1 MNYYL
6 ITDGF
11 SFNDEGIGLCLP
23 NAYGKIYVC
32 GYDPSRPFELQK
44 VTKCIN
50 ERKVATIA
58 DVFASLCKI
67 VNEQKEDAVAE
78 ITFLLTEDIINQT
91 KEIIDKQLLYA
102 FPWAEYVF
110 VPYKAPNIQP
120 QNIEPS
126 KKEEANTEK
135 TASPTLPTPA
145 EIKKEPVKEVS
156 KKSISRKRTRAIK
169 DIVGDT
175 KLKWEGRRIPD
186 EVLSVMDRIFSDENH
201 YTNAEICAAT
211 KLSADFIANTKRK
224 IRLSKEKENTNTN
237 ASTNIKEEG
246 TETSNSILPAINPPE
261 DTPVDLEKPD
271 NSTNKIKKP
280 RTVKKDATTLAREER
295 AQEIAELSK
304 KFASVFTKDGKTLT
318 PESHEQFRSLFI
330 DPKRNWRVS
339 EISEATGLKKSFID
353 KLLNNEPDNNKEVPS
368 LSLLMECEADAYRDK
383 MDYDIFSLGSVSNVS
398 LSGNI
403 IQDAADVIGVDKF
416 NKDDENCLIVA
427 FGKLGDFDTDF
438 LDELSRGNFTYINE
452 AQKLKDI
459 FNNFKRIRYA
469 NSKRL
474 TKN

>member
-23 NAYGKIYVC
+23 NVCSKTYIC
-32 GYDPSRPFELQK
+32 GYDPSKPFELQK
-44 VTKCIN
+44 ATKCIN
-50 ERKVATIA
+50 DRQIATITE
-58 DVFASLCKI
+58 VLASLCKI
-67 VNEQKEDAVAE
+67 VNEKKDDAASE
-78 ITFLLTEDIINQT
+78 ITFLLTEDTINQI
-91 KEIIDKQLLYA
+91 KEMIERQLLYA
-102 FPWAEYVF
+102 SPWAGYVF
-110 VPYKAPNIQP
+110 VPYKAPNKQL

-126 KKEEANTEK
+126 KEEDKEENIP
-135 TASPTLPTPA
+135 SSSLPTPIKIKA
-145 EIKKEPVKEVS
+145 EQTKESP

-186 EVLSVMDRIFSDENH
+186 EILSVMERIFSDENH

-211 KLSADFIANTKRK
+211 KLSADFVANTKRK
-224 IRLSKEKENTNTN
+224 IRLSKEKGNTT
-237 ASTNIKEEG
+237 EEI
-246 TETSNSILPAINPPE
+246 TETDSSVLPAMNPPE
-261 DTPVDLEKPD
+261 DIPADLDKPD
-271 NSTNKIKKP
+271 NSINKIKKP
-280 RTVKKDATTLAREER
+280 RNVKKDATTLAREER

-304 KFASVFTKDGKTLT
+304 KFAAVFTKDGKTLT

-353 KLLNNEPDNNKEVPS
+353 KLLNNEPDNKKEIPS
-368 LSLLMECEADAYRDK
+368 LSLLMEREADAYRDK
-383 MDYDIFSLGSVSNVS
+383 MDYDIFSLGSVSSVS

-403 IQDAADVIGVDKF
+403 IQDAAEVIGVDGF
-416 NKDDENCLIVA
+416 NKDNENCLIVA

-438 LDELSRGNFTYINE
+438 LDELSRGKFTYINE

-459 FNNFKRIRYA
+459 FNTFKRIRYA
-469 NSKRL
+469 NSKHF